1 MVSTI
6 ANDYKLVKLL
16 CLKPLLSIM
25 RHTSVVRIKI
35 RFKRYIGMGKDIT
48 KIIFIAEILLIYIYN
63 GRQLNTFQTTF

>member
-35 RFKRYIGMGKDIT
+35 RFKRYVGEYIT
-48 KIIFIAEILLIYIYN
+48 KIIIIAEILLIYIYRE
-63 GRQLNTFQTTF
+63 RQLNTFQTTF